1 MLIEWFVNEKRTS
14 TKCLFPSRDIVI
26 ALKMIIMINNS
37 EGNGA
42 AESEHA
48 AQSQLELEVPTN
60 MYVHHLPSTL
70 KYIINTYY
78 EYDNTNII

>member
-1 MLIEWFVNEKRTS
+1 
-14 TKCLFPSRDIVI
+14 
-26 ALKMIIMINNS
+26 MINNS